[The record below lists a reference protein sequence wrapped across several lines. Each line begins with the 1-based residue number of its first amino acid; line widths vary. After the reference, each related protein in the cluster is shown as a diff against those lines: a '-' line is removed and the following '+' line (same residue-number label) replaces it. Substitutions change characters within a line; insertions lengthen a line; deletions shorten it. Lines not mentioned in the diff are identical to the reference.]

1 MLLPRIYSETGPVR
15 ARRQAKEK
23 GLCLH
28 TRDKGLKRRSAVPLC
43 LPGCLSGPLCSRAKA
58 ARTRRDGRITA
69 AGRHSLLRARTR
81 GRFSLLLG
89 GDVSGG
95 PRRCLAP
102 PGSSLARSFRR
113 TWTSSTLYYDKLM
126 MCSHIIRLPRKKST
140 PFSLFFENFSVF
152 LAPHAFIPCGS
163 SPQRAPARP
172 ARPLRTV
179 RTT

>member
-1 MLLPRIYSETGPVR
+1 MR

-58 ARTRRDGRITA
+58 ARTRRDGRITT

-113 TWTSSTLYYDKLM
+113 TLTSSTLYCDKLM
-126 MCSHIIRLPRKKST
+126 MYSHIIRLPRKKST
-140 PFSLFFENFSVF
+140 PFMNFCRIFLKSPGQTRNPAPESRLWSGWQSSLSHTRE
-152 LAPHAFIPCGS
+152 
-163 SPQRAPARP
+163 
-172 ARPLRTV
+172 TV
-179 RTT
+179 RRSG